1 MVIDKLEHIGEYVSL
16 HPLFAQVAEFLKST
30 DWATLEIG
38 KKELKGKELWVNV
51 AQTQPK
57 ASEEA
62 RLEAHKEYID
72 IQIPVSDVE
81 VMGYTPLQEELPV
94 STPYN
99 AEKDIMFFDGPAE
112 SYLTVKPGMFAIF
125 FPQDVHAPGITP
137 KGVKKIIVKIK
148 V

>member
-57 ASEEA
+57 TSKEA

>member
-1 MVIDKLEHIGEYVSL
+1 MGDAG
-16 HPLFAQVAEFLKST
+16 
-30 DWATLEIG
+30 DR

-57 ASEEA
+57 TSKEA

>member
-57 ASEEA
+57 TSEEA

-72 IQIPVSDVE
+72 IQIPISDVE
-81 VMGYTPLQEELPV
+81 VMGYTPLQEGLPV